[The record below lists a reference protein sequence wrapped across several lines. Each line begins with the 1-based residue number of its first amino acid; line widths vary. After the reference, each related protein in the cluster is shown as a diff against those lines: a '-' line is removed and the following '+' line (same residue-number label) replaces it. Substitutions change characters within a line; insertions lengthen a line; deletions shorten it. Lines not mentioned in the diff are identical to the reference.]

1 MTRKRWVIILIV
13 LLATGTVIAAT
24 LESAVEQ
31 CGVLNHGLRMC
42 NVHPEAGTMSDDDM
56 AALLGLQ
63 DPDMLAPSSGSA
75 GRTIWIHHHHHL

>member
-1 MTRKRWVIILIV
+1 MRTIKKRWVLLIIL
-13 LLATGTVIAAT
+13 LAAGTVIAAT

-42 NVHPEAGTMSDDDM
+42 NVHPESGSMSDDDM

-63 DPDMLAPSSGSA
+63 DPDMLAPGGASG
-75 GRTIWIHHHHHL
+75 RINWIHHHHH